1 MNQVLI
7 INWFK
12 FQGAFF
18 NRESSRTSKFI
29 KISCIQVFK
38 KYQTSQFKTLE
49 NFILKT
55 GILENILPVK
65 SCIASTRVTFPHIFW
80 GTNLAPHLI
89 TPLQP
94 GKLISSLF
102 QWFPPFNLVPHLSLP
117 LIMVLDWISHYAP
130 SDL

>member
-7 INWFK
+7 INQFK

-38 KYQTSQFKTLE
+38 KYQTSQYKTLE

-80 GTNLAPHLI
+80 GTNLVPHLI
-89 TPLQP
+89 TPPAARKIDFL
-94 GKLISSLF
+94 SLSVVP
-102 QWFPPFNLVPHLSLP
+102 QFNLVPHLSLP